1 MKSSHPEA
9 VFNMRSVSKTTQR
22 RRAMPLAD
30 DFAKL
35 KGQVEEAERTI
46 REAAGEDHAE
56 AETKIDEARQKADAH
71 AAEQRD
77 KPQEADDRDDG
88 WQQIRSDWDRH
99 VQSTRERI
107 DVKKARVDANAAERD
122 AEWAEADAYE
132 AIDFAASAILEA
144 EYVVLD
150 AVGTR
155 KKADALARQQ

>member
-1 MKSSHPEA
+1 MP
-9 VFNMRSVSKTTQR
+9 VS
-22 RRAMPLAD
+22 D
-30 DFAKL
+30 EFAKL

-46 REAAGEDHAE
+46 REAAAEDHAK

-88 WQQIRSDWDRH
+88 WQKIRSDWDRH
-99 VQSTRERI
+99 VQRTRERI
-107 DVKKARVDANAAERD
+107 DAKKASVEASDAEHD
-122 AEWAEADAYE
+122 AEWAEADAYD

-144 EYVVLD
+144 QYLVLD

-155 KKADALARQQ
+155 KKADAVAARQQ

>member
-1 MKSSHPEA
+1 MP
-9 VFNMRSVSKTTQR
+9 VS
-22 RRAMPLAD
+22 D

-46 REAAGEDHAE
+46 KEAAAEDHAE

-88 WQQIRSDWDRH
+88 WQKIRSDWDRH
-99 VQSTRERI
+99 VQRTRERI
-107 DVKKARVDANAAERD
+107 DAKKASVEAGDAERD
-122 AEWAEADAYE
+122 AEWAEADAYD
-132 AIDFAASAILEA
+132 AIDFAASTILEA
-144 EYVVLD
+144 EYAVLD

-155 KKADALARQQ
+155 KKADALARQ

>member
-1 MKSSHPEA
+1 MA
-9 VFNMRSVSKTTQR
+9 VS
-22 RRAMPLAD
+22 D

-46 REAAGEDHAE
+46 KAAAAADHAE
-56 AETKIDEARQKADAH
+56 AETKIDEVRQKADAH

-99 VQSTRERI
+99 VQRTRERL
-107 DVKKARVDANAAERD
+107 DAEKVKVDAGVAERD
-122 AEWAEADAYE
+122 AEWAEADAYD

-155 KKADALARQQ
+155 KKADALARQR

>member
-1 MKSSHPEA
+1 MP
-9 VFNMRSVSKTTQR
+9 VS
-22 RRAMPLAD
+22 D

-35 KGQVEEAERTI
+35 TAQVEEAELRI
-46 REAAGEDHAE
+46 KEAAAEGHAE
-56 AETKIDEARQKADAH
+56 AETKVDEARQKAEVH

-77 KPQEADDRDDG
+77 KAREADDRDDG

-99 VQSTRERI
+99 VQRLRERI
-107 DVKKARVDANAAERD
+107 DAKKAGVDASVAESD
-122 AEWAEADAYE
+122 AEWAEAAAYD

-155 KKADALARQQ
+155 KKADVLAARQH

>member
-1 MKSSHPEA
+1 MP
-9 VFNMRSVSKTTQR
+9 VS
-22 RRAMPLAD
+22 D
-30 DFAKL
+30 EFAKL

-46 REAAGEDHAE
+46 REAAAEDHAE
-56 AETKIDEARQKADAH
+56 AETKIDEARQKADTH

-88 WQQIRSDWDRH
+88 WQQIRSDWDGHRKR
-99 VQSTRERI
+99 TRERI
-107 DVKKARVDANAAERD
+107 DAKKARVDASAAESD
-122 AEWAEADAYE
+122 AEWAEADAYD

>member
-1 MKSSHPEA
+1 
-9 VFNMRSVSKTTQR
+9 
-22 RRAMPLAD
+22 MPVYD
-30 DFAKL
+30 EFAKL

-46 REAAGEDHAE
+46 KEAAAEDPAE
-56 AETKIDEARQKADAH
+56 AEIKVDEARQKADAH

-99 VQSTRERI
+99 VKRTRERI
-107 DVKKARVDANAAERD
+107 DAKKASVDASVAETD
-122 AEWAEADAYE
+122 AELAEADAYD
-132 AIDFAASAILEA
+132 AIDFAASTILEA
-144 EYVVLD
+144 EYAVLD

>member
-1 MKSSHPEA
+1 
-9 VFNMRSVSKTTQR
+9 MRVS
-22 RRAMPLAD
+22 D

-46 REAAGEDHAE
+46 KEAAAEDHAE
-56 AETKIDEARQKADAH
+56 AETKIDKARQKADAQ
-71 AAEQRD
+71 AAELRD
-77 KPQEADDRDDG
+77 KPQEADRDDG

-99 VQSTRERI
+99 VQRTRGRI
-107 DVKKARVDANAAERD
+107 DAKKAKVDADVAESD
-122 AEWAEADAYE
+122 AEWAEADAYD

-155 KKADALARQQ
+155 KKADALARQR

>member
-1 MKSSHPEA
+1 M
-9 VFNMRSVSKTTQR
+9 QR
-22 RRAMPLAD
+22 RHAMPVTEE
-30 DFAKL
+30 FAKL
-35 KGQVEEAERTI
+35 KGQVEEADRTI
-46 REAAGEDHAE
+46 KEAAAEDHAE
-56 AETKIDEARQKADAH
+56 AETKVDEARQKADAH

-77 KPQEADDRDDG
+77 KPQEADRDDG

-99 VQSTRERI
+99 VQRTRERI
-107 DVKKARVDANAAERD
+107 DAKKASVEASDAEHD
-122 AEWAEADAYE
+122 AEWAEADAYD

>member
-1 MKSSHPEA
+1 M
-9 VFNMRSVSKTTQR
+9 QR
-22 RRAMPLAD
+22 RHAMPVSD

-35 KGQVEEAERTI
+35 TAQVEEAELRI
-46 REAAGEDHAE
+46 KEAAAEGHAE
-56 AETKIDEARQKADAH
+56 AETKVDEARQKADVH

-77 KPQEADDRDDG
+77 KPQEADRDDG

-99 VQSTRERI
+99 VQRTRERI
-107 DVKKARVDANAAERD
+107 DAKKAGVDASVAESD
-122 AEWAEADAYE
+122 AEWAEADAYD

-155 KKADALARQQ
+155 KKADVLAARQR